1 MDLTK
6 VATSQYR
13 SLRFSTLRG
22 ALDEAK
28 RCAAAAREGRLS
40 SCGTWSPGTLFGH
53 LAFWINAGFDGY
65 PLKIGFFMRIAGR
78 LMKRGMLSK
87 SSRGVRIPG
96 APQGT
101 FGVEELSVDVGLA
114 QFERAVLRLE
124 AQAPSSPNPLLGSLT
139 HEEWLALHTRH
150 AEGHLGHLV
159 Y

>member
-1 MDLTK
+1 MRVTT
-6 VATSQYR
+6 VAASRYR
-13 SLRFSTLRG
+13 SLRFSTLRE

-28 RCAAAAREGRLS
+28 RCAEAAREGRLS
-40 SCGTWSPGTLFGH
+40 SCGQWSPGTLFGH

-65 PLKIGFFMRIAGR
+65 PIKIGFLMRLAGR

-87 SSRGVRIPG
+87 SSRGVKIPG
-96 APQGT
+96 APGGT
-101 FGVEELSVDVGLA
+101 LGVEELSVEVGLA

-124 AQAPSSPNPLLGSLT
+124 GRAPASPNPLLGPLT
-139 HEEWLALHTRH
+139 HQEWLALHIRH